1 MSKIIL
7 ITHHKGGVGKSVLT
21 LNLAKNI
28 GRSSDVAIID
38 FDPQGSLYK
47 TRESINVPVL
57 SYTDF
62 VDKKGNI
69 DFSGLD
75 HEYIFID
82 TPPYIITY
90 FNDLCNLA
98 DVILIPMKAGT
109 YDYLSLVETA
119 DRIKDNHN
127 IKKAMTVFTMVKA
140 NANITSEIDEL
151 VKDLGVEQAK
161 TNIGDLVAYIYSTS
175 GKLDSNVAQQQIDS
189 LSIEILK
196 RLVKNK

>member
-7 ITHHKGGVGKSVLT
+7 TAHHKGGVGKSILT

-28 GRSSDVAIID
+28 GRISDVAIID

-47 TRESINVPVL
+47 TREEINVPVF

-62 VDKKGNI
+62 LDKKGNI
-69 DFSGLD
+69 SFSKLEY
-75 HEYIFID
+75 EYIFID

-90 FNDLCNLA
+90 FNDLCDIA

-109 YDYLSLVETA
+109 YDYLSLVETV
-119 DRIKDNHN
+119 DRIKGNDN
-127 IKKAMTVFTMVKA
+127 ISKTMTIFTMVKA

-151 VKDLGVEQAK
+151 VKELGIEQAK

-175 GKLDSNVAQQQIDS
+175 GKLDSNVAQQQIDG

-196 RLVKNK
+196 RLVKK